1 MKKVSILLV
10 VAIMLFTSVMS
21 VSAANVFSEDSHFS
35 IDVGD
40 EYEYVK
46 ENSTDVL
53 FYFVKADGVTNI
65 TVNYV
70 ANTDKECLK
79 NLTQENYDSYAKVF
93 KATMTSQYEQQQ
105 IKADVEVV
113 SVESKDLSSGYTALI
128 SVIKTKI
135 QDTVF
140 YQKMYQFAGVD
151 FVYTL
156 GLTAD
161 NTDTINEL
169 DAIAVTFKMTED
181 ELVPSEDTIVP
192 AGTTKNEEDPDILV
206 PVIVI
211 IGAIVGGIVGIV
223 MNKNQKKKR
232 EAQLGAP
239 LQSTFDTQQAQE
251 IQAEFGNQGTENRDL

>member
-10 VAIMLFTSVMS
+10 VAIMIFTSVIS

-70 ANTDKECLK
+70 ENTDNECLK
-79 NLTQENYDSYAKVF
+79 DLTQENYDSYAKVF
-93 KATMTSQYEQQQ
+93 KATMTSQYAQQQ
-105 IKADVEVV
+105 IKADIEVV
-113 SVESKDLSSGYTALI
+113 SVDSKDLSSGYTALI

-151 FVYTL
+151 FVYTIA
-156 GLTAD
+156 LTAD
-161 NTDTINEL
+161 NMDTIDEL
-169 DAIAVTFKMTED
+169 DAIADTFKMNED
-181 ELVPSEDTIVP
+181 ELMPSKDTIAP
-192 AGTTKNEEDPDILV
+192 AGTIEDDFDIFV
-206 PVIVI
+206 PMIIIAAAI
-211 IGAIVGGIVGIV
+211 IGGIIGLVI
-223 MNKNQKKKR
+223 NKNQKKKR

-251 IQAEFGNQGTENRDL
+251 IQAEFRNQGTENRDL